1 VDIFVHT
8 PNSIRFFRKDLEAA
22 STTYSKKAPQE
33 QVVDFVVRVREI
45 TLAEDAV
52 RETARCSVFLQESN
66 HSAHVD

>member
-1 VDIFVHT
+1 
-8 PNSIRFFRKDLEAA
+8 LEAA
-22 STTYSKKAPQE
+22 STTYSKKTPQE

>member
-1 VDIFVHT
+1 
-8 PNSIRFFRKDLEAA
+8 LEAA
-22 STTYSKKAPQE
+22 STTYSKRAPQE
-33 QVVDFVVRVREI
+33 QVDFVVRVREI